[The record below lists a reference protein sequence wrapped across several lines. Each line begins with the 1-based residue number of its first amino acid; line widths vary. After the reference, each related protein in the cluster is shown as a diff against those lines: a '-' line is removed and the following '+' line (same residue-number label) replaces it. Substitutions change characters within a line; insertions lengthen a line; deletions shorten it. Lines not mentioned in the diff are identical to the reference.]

1 MKNDDEF
8 VQLAADVIE
17 IGGKIGMV
25 ASSILTWVAN
35 SKTIDM
41 IDQELEDRIML
52 RYMDQMSV
60 VVNEGRSL

>member
-8 VQLAADVIE
+8 VQLAADVLE

-52 RYMDQMSV
+52 RYMDQMSII
-60 VVNEGRSL
+60 VNEQR

>member
-25 ASSILTWVAN
+25 ATLILNLVTN
-35 SKTIDM
+35 GKTIDM
-41 IDQELEDRIML
+41 IGQELEDRIML
-52 RYMDQMSV
+52 YCMDQMSV
-60 VVNEGRSL
+60 VVNEQR